1 MKKVCLAVCGLSMM
15 LGVGTAFA
23 DMKVGVID
31 LQKVLTTS
39 PQVKQAR
46 NKLMAKFDPSK
57 NEIAA
62 LQKSLRDDFD
72 KLSKNKAVMKDDE
85 RKALETKI
93 DSEQKDL
100 RTKATDFEQKF
111 NQEEEKTMQDVTKQ
125 IQNVV
130 DKFATDNKYDLI
142 IAKGATAYN
151 NPSFDVTPQVVDA
164 LNKASK

>member
-1 MKKVCLAVCGLSMM
+1 MKKICLAVCGLSML
-15 LGVGTAFA
+15 LGVGSAFA
-23 DMKVGVID
+23 DMKVGVVD

-46 NKLMAKFDPSK
+46 DKLVSKFDPSK
-57 NEIAA
+57 KEIAS

-72 KLSKNKAVMKDDE
+72 KLSKNKAVMQDQE
-85 RKALETKI
+85 RKSLEAKI
-93 DSEQKDL
+93 DGEQKDL

-125 IQNVV
+125 IQTIV
-130 DKFATDNKYDLI
+130 DKFAMENKYDLI

-151 NPSFDVTPQVVDA
+151 NPSFDVTPQIVTA
-164 LNKASK
+164 LEKAAK